1 MDRRRLLK
9 GAAAAAAS
17 LVVAGSLTQR
27 DIREA
32 KAASF
37 HDLSGTASTEYG
49 IGVEGMSS
57 EGHGVQGTNAADDP
71 DNAAVYGRNGGPGGG
86 TSVQGDSLVG
96 NGVVGNGG
104 GVGNGVVGDGGYGGR
119 AGLPGAG
126 VLGRN
131 ILIAARDAGD
141 LGGVSNQP
149 LGVGA
154 KGGGTLSGVEG
165 HAMGEGFDYAFNE
178 SGVAAAGGVGVLG
191 RDINVNRGV
200 GVQGESPN
208 LGVKGTS

>member
-1 MDRRRLLK
+1 M
-9 GAAAAAAS
+9 
-17 LVVAGSLTQR
+17 
-27 DIREA
+27 
-32 KAASF
+32 
-37 HDLSGTASTEYG
+37 
-49 IGVEGMSS
+49 
-57 EGHGVQGTNAADDP
+57 
-71 DNAAVYGRNGGPGGG
+71 
-86 TSVQGDSLVG
+86 G
-96 NGVVGNGG
+96 NGT

-149 LGVGA
+149 LGVGV
-154 KGGGTLSGVEG
+154 KGEGTLSGVEG

-208 LGVKGTS
+208 LGVKGTSPRVGVSGEGPSDGSITHIAVRGLSPNGLGGVFGGGRAQLKLNPNATTGRPTTGTHQTGELFMNSTCELFICSRSGSPGTWRKVQTVPA